1 MISVWQLAAD
11 HTVGGQNRTADGNG
25 SLILHSAV
33 GRDSNRLGVGEGSS
47 VSIERTA
54 DQINGGNIAVGGI
67 GDRHS
72 AGVSNLS
79 GIRVRVLQSDLAG
92 RSILDQLDS
101 NSTIAGIDSRGL
113 VNDLDEHSAQQA
125 IGELEPNLIVGIL
138 ADGGRSGS
146 DQSAVS
152 ADVVDLAAI
161 IEGIELAADLHNG
174 VGGSLSANRGEEVGA
189 VNLGSRI
196 VDIHVGDIA
205 VAGGN
210 ALAVVRN
217 TGQDAVV
224 RDSEVGLDLGLS
236 TVDDGVILIV
246 VAEILGVGLA
256 GGTAL
261 DEGDSLAAV
270 GDVEVVGLAAN
281 LGLGDDNDLGNGVVL
296 SQQGDG
302 SGVGAALPLDVGDVG
317 NAGVGGVGGIR
328 AALVDDEERG
338 LAVGIEDAAVGGAD
352 IIPVAGDRAVE
363 GGDALG
369 DLGGANGRVT
379 RVSRQG
385 QGVLLVAVD
394 GVGDHIVLVQIGV
407 GRGIVSQT
415 GSSIRSTVGLL
426 QSLDIDLLGGAVG
439 EEELGAGAIEAGTN
453 LIGEDD
459 RILQG
464 MLSDSWI
471 REDKTNVDRV
481 LAVTSSVSNQLF
493 ADIYIKNRTT
503 RPMPMYS
510 IPGLIDHH

>member
-33 GRDSNRLGVGEGSS
+33 GRDSNRLGVGEGSGAS
-47 VSIERTA
+47 SEFTA

-72 AGVSNLS
+72 AGVSNRS
-79 GIRVRVLQSDLAG
+79 GVRVRVPQSDLAG
-92 RSILDQLDS
+92 SILDQLDS

-113 VNDLDEHSAQQA
+113 VNNLDEHSAQQA

-146 DQSAVS
+146 DQSAVG
-152 ADVVDLAAI
+152 ADVVDLAVI
-161 IEGIELAADLHNG
+161 IEGIELGADLHNG
-174 VGGSLSANRGEEVGA
+174 VGGSLSANRGEEVCSGMS
-189 VNLGSRI
+189 NRI
-196 VDIHVGDIA
+196 VDIHAGDFA

-224 RDSEVGLDLGLS
+224 RDSEVGLDLALS

-246 VAEILGVGLA
+246 VAELLGVGLA

-317 NAGVGGVGGIR
+317 NAGVGGVGGVR

-338 LAVGIEDAAVGGAD
+338 LAVGIEDAAASGAD
-352 IIPVAGDRAVE
+352 VIGC
-363 GGDALG
+363 
-369 DLGGANGRVT
+369 
-379 RVSRQG
+379 
-385 QGVLLVAVD
+385 LLY
-394 GVGDHIVLVQIGV
+394 
-407 GRGIVSQT
+407 
-415 GSSIRSTVGLL
+415 
-426 QSLDIDLLGGAVG
+426 
-439 EEELGAGAIEAGTN
+439 
-453 LIGEDD
+453 
-459 RILQG
+459 
-464 MLSDSWI
+464 
-471 REDKTNVDRV
+471 
-481 LAVTSSVSNQLF
+481 TSPSPR
-493 ADIYIKNRTT
+493 D
-503 RPMPMYS
+503 
-510 IPGLIDHH
+510 

>member
-54 DQINGGNIAVGGI
+54 DQINGGSIAVGGI

-72 AGVSNLS
+72 AGVSNRS
-79 GIRVRVLQSDLAG
+79 GVRVRVPQSDLAG
-92 RSILDQLDS
+92 SILDQLDS

-113 VNDLDEHSAQQA
+113 VNNLDEHSAQQA

-224 RDSEVGLDLGLS
+224 RDSEVGLDLALS

-352 IIPVAGDRAVE
+352 IIPVAGDRAGE

-369 DLGGANGRVT
+369 DLGGAND
-379 RVSRQG
+379 RQPP
-385 QGVLLVAVD
+385 
-394 GVGDHIVLVQIGV
+394 
-407 GRGIVSQT
+407 
-415 GSSIRSTVGLL
+415 GSGCTPR
-426 QSLDIDLLGGAVG
+426 
-439 EEELGAGAIEAGTN
+439 
-453 LIGEDD
+453 
-459 RILQG
+459 RC
-464 MLSDSWI
+464 
-471 REDKTNVDRV
+471 
-481 LAVTSSVSNQLF
+481 
-493 ADIYIKNRTT
+493 
-503 RPMPMYS
+503 
-510 IPGLIDHH
+510 

>member
-1 MISVWQLAAD
+1 LISVWQLAAD

-33 GRDSNRLGVGEGSS
+33 GRDSNRLGVGEGSGAS
-47 VSIERTA
+47 SEFTA

-146 DQSAVS
+146 DQSAVG
-152 ADVVDLAAI
+152 ADVVDLAVI
-161 IEGIELAADLHNG
+161 IEGIELGVDLHNG
-174 VGGSLSANRGEEVGA
+174 VGGSLSANRGEELVA
-189 VNLGSRI
+189 VLLGSRS

-224 RDSEVGLDLGLS
+224 LDLKVGLDLGLS

-270 GDVEVVGLAAN
+270 GDVEVVGLAVN
-281 LGLGDDNDLGNGVVL
+281 LGLGDDNDLGNGVVVL

-317 NAGVGGVGGIR
+317 NAGVGGVGGVR

-338 LAVGIEDAAVGGAD
+338 LSVGCYS
-352 IIPVAGDRAVE
+352 
-363 GGDALG
+363 
-369 DLGGANGRVT
+369 
-379 RVSRQG
+379 SRR
-385 QGVLLVAVD
+385 L
-394 GVGDHIVLVQIGV
+394 
-407 GRGIVSQT
+407 
-415 GSSIRSTVGLL
+415 
-426 QSLDIDLLGGAVG
+426 
-439 EEELGAGAIEAGTN
+439 
-453 LIGEDD
+453 
-459 RILQG
+459 
-464 MLSDSWI
+464 
-471 REDKTNVDRV
+471 
-481 LAVTSSVSNQLF
+481 
-493 ADIYIKNRTT
+493 
-503 RPMPMYS
+503 
-510 IPGLIDHH
+510 